1 MSCYFTFIMI
11 YFKLIS
17 GGKLIEATFN
27 TRIMIIIKEF
37 QGEIHAGERTE
48 EQVKAHADA
57 ILA

>member
-1 MSCYFTFIMI
+1 MI